1 MRKYKPVGD
10 RVVVKINQM
19 EEKSEGGIIL
29 AGTTREKE
37 QMAREEGIVL
47 AVGAMCGSDEGVE
60 YKIGDLVAFARY
72 GGKHLG
78 YDEEKNEIRV
88 MREIDIL
95 VVMEEE

>member
-10 RVVVKINQM
+10 RVVVTIKAM

-29 AGTTREKE
+29 APAVKEKE

-47 AVGAMCGSDEGVE
+47 AVGAMCGSEEGVE
-60 YKIGDLVAFARY
+60 YKEGDLVAFARY

-78 YDEEKNEIRV
+78 YDENKNEIRV

-95 VVMEEE
+95 VVIEEE

>member
-10 RVVVKINQM
+10 RVVIRIKAV

-29 AGTTREKE
+29 PGAVQEKD
-37 QMAREEGIVL
+37 QMAREEGIVI
-47 AVGAMCGSDEGVE
+47 AVGNMCGSEEGVE
-60 YKIGDLVAFARY
+60 YKVGDLVAFARY

-88 MREIDIL
+88 MREVDIL
-95 VVMEEE
+95 VVIEEE